1 MWRVKKSEIQAAEG
15 GVATKKHTE
24 CDAGMNIIW
33 PVARP
38 YDVPSKLLS
47 IKGERSLS
55 HIIS

>member
-1 MWRVKKSEIQAAEG
+1 MEGEKSEIQAAEE

-38 YDVPSKLLS
+38 YDAPSNTV
-47 IKGERSLS
+47 
-55 HIIS
+55 

>member
-1 MWRVKKSEIQAAEG
+1 VKKSEIQAAEG